1 MRKPTL
7 IRTKFQQVSESALTE
22 SQEETMRKLLGPKH
36 TLDIPSVGGLFN
48 KNSCTSALAIANI
61 EIKYCTLYPLY
72 FSRDCNVVP
81 LYPLAEFVLL
91 YPYTH

>member
-1 MRKPTL
+1 
-7 IRTKFQQVSESALTE
+7 
-22 SQEETMRKLLGPKH
+22 MRKLLGPKH

-72 FSRDCNVVP
+72 FSRVYTVVP
-81 LYPLAEFVLL
+81 YCTLYPLADFVVL